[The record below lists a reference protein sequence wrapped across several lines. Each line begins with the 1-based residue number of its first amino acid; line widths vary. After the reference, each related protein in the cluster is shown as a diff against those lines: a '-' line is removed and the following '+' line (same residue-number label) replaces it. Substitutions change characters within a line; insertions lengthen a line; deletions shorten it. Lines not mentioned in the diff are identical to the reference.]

1 MQSKLYYAITD
12 RVVKPTILP
21 IMQSCK
27 SLANISEQ
35 QDVLRTSKLYRIQ
48 NTDNVDTDSQP
59 YVNKLKKNM

>member
-21 IMQSCK
+21 IMPSCK

-35 QDVLRTSKLYRIQ
+35 QDRLITSKLVQIRK
-48 NTDNVDTDSQP
+48 NTDNVDTDLFSTLGQ
-59 YVNKLKKNM
+59 